1 MASSTE
7 RALAESLKNLLSKK
21 TLNKITV
28 KDITDN
34 CGVNRQTFYYH
45 FHDVYDLMEW
55 MFTQA
60 AQEYISTGLS
70 TENWKNV
77 LMGVLDDL
85 VGEKQFILNTYHS
98 LNRRQLDQ
106 FMQRLIRPALV
117 AYAAEAAEKNGAGRE
132 DIDFVADMCTY
143 AIVGIITEWFAS
155 GLTDKYREILE
166 KLLIAT
172 NGILDFA
179 FGNLSGKS

>member
-1 MASSTE
+1 MAASTE

-28 KDITDN
+28 KDITDS

-45 FHDVYDLMEW
+45 FHDVYDLVEW

-70 TENWKNV
+70 TENRKNV

-85 VGEKQFILNTYHS
+85 VGERQFILNTYHS
-98 LNRRQLDQ
+98 LDRRQLDQ

-117 AYAAEAAEKNGAGRE
+117 TFAAEAAEKKDVGRE

-143 AIVGIITEWFAS
+143 ALVGIITEWVAS
-155 GLTDKYREILE
+155 SLTDNYSGTLE
-166 KLLIAT
+166 KLLVAT

-179 FGNLSGKS
+179 FDNLSEKG